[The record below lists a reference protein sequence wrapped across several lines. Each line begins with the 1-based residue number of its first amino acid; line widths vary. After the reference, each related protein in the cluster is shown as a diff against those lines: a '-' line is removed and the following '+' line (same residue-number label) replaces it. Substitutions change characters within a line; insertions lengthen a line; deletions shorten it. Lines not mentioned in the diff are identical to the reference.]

1 MTTYQLDKIVDVS
14 HNLHNDMPVYPGDTP
29 TSLVPTAIISKDG
42 MNLSRVI
49 MSSHAGTHI
58 DAPSHFVL
66 NGITIDQIP
75 PGRFIGEAIVID
87 VSSTHIGDAVKV
99 DEFTKRTSGDRHPKI
114 KADDIVIFYTGS
126 SELWGNP
133 TVEKKYT
140 YLSESLAEEL
150 VQRRVR
156 AVGIDSFSV
165 DGFDSTTFPV
175 HKTILRNN
183 LFIIES
189 ISSSL
194 REFLGRR
201 ILLICPPLK
210 LASLDGA
217 PCRCLA
223 VPIAE

>member
-1 MTTYQLDKIVDVS
+1 MVDLS

-29 TSLVPTAIISKDG
+29 TSLEPTATISKDG
-42 MNLSRVI
+42 LNLSKVI
-49 MSSHAGTHI
+49 LSSHAGTHI

-75 PGRFIGEAIVID
+75 APRFVGEAVVVD
-87 VSSTHIGDAVKV
+87 VTSTHIGDPVKV
-99 DEFTKRTSGDRHPKI
+99 DDFTKRTSGDRHWKI
-114 KADDIVIFYTGS
+114 KADDIVLFYTGS

-133 TVEKKYT
+133 IVERKYT

-156 AVGIDSFSV
+156 AIGIDSFSV
-165 DGFDSTTFPV
+165 DSFDSVTFPV

-210 LASLDGA
+210 LASADGA

-223 VPIAE
+223 APIVD